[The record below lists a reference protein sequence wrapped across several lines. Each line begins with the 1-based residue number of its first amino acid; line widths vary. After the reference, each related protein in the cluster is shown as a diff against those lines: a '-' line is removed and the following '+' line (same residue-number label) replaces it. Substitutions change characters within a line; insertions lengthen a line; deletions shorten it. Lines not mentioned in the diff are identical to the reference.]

1 MNALLACDL
10 VHVEKREGKVYY
22 TLQRETLQGMID
34 ALQSVFSL

>member
-22 TLQRETLQGMID
+22 TLQRETLRTIVD
-34 ALQSVFSL
+34 ALQTVFSL

>member
-22 TLQRETLQGMID
+22 TLQRETLQRMID

>member
-1 MNALLACDL
+1 MNALLSCDL

-22 TLQRETLQGMID
+22 TLQRETLQRMID